1 MIHGNETFI
10 SVGCQINTAY
20 CYFLAYFFKH
30 VFVSS
35 MKAKYIFKALHLMN
49 TLGILNFQ
57 EVANQMMV
65 LVFAV

>member
-10 SVGCQINTAY
+10 NVGCQINAAY
-20 CYFLAYFFKH
+20 CYFLACFFKH

-35 MKAKYIFKALHLMN
+35 MKAKYTFKALCLMN

-57 EVANQMMV
+57 EVANQMMA
-65 LVFAV
+65 LVFAA